1 MVFARLVAGR
11 FHYSWIVVGV
21 VFVALLAAAGVR
33 ATPGVLIVPLQDAF
47 GWSRATISL
56 AIAINLLLYGLMG
69 PFAAALMQSIGV
81 RRTVV
86 GGLVLLAASV
96 AVSTAMT
103 ASWQLI
109 LTWGVLVGVGSG
121 MIALVMGATVANR
134 WFTTHRGLV
143 MGIFSA
149 SSATGQLVFLPMLG
163 WVVDHSGWRAVAWIV
178 AAAAAAIVPLV
189 WVLLPEQPRDVGTA
203 AFGAKSDQ
211 PLAAPPAS
219 NPISVAFG
227 ALGVGAQSRDFWLLF
242 ASFFVCGAST
252 NGLIGTHLISYC
264 LDQGIPEVR
273 AASLLALMGMFDLAG
288 TTLSGW
294 FTDRYDSRVLLFWYY
309 GLRGLSLLYLPF
321 SGFNAVTLSIF
332 AMFYGLDW
340 LATVPPTVRLAN
352 DAFGKQMAP
361 VIFGWVFV
369 GHQLG
374 AASIALVAG
383 AMRATLGSYGPPVT
397 ISGVLCLAAAV
408 AVLWI
413 GRRPR
418 AARGRESVAL
428 SA

>member
-1 MVFARLVAGR
+1 
-11 FHYSWIVVGV
+11 
-21 VFVALLAAAGVR
+21 
-33 ATPGVLIVPLQDAF
+33 
-47 GWSRATISL
+47 
-56 AIAINLLLYGLMG
+56 
-69 PFAAALMQSIGV
+69 MQSIGV
-81 RRTVV
+81 RRTAMT
-86 GGLVLLAASV
+86 GLGLLAVSV
-96 AVSTAMT
+96 AASTAMT

-109 LTWGVLVGVGSG
+109 LTWGVLVGLGSG

-143 MGIFSA
+143 VGIFSA

-163 WVVDHSGWRAVAWIV
+163 WVVDHGGWRAVAWIV
-178 AAAAAAIVPLV
+178 AVAAAAIVPLV
-189 WVLLPEQPRDVGTA
+189 WLLLPEQPQDVGLAT
-203 AFGAKSDQ
+203 FGAQPDQ
-211 PLAAPPAS
+211 PPAQPPAA
-219 NPISVAFG
+219 NPIGVAFD
-227 ALGVGAQSRDFWLLF
+227 ALGVGSRSRDFWLLF

-273 AASLLALMGMFDLAG
+273 AAGLLALMGMFDLAG

-309 GLRGLSLLYLPF
+309 GLRGLSLIYLPF
-321 SGFNAVTLSIF
+321 SGFNAATLSIF

-340 LATVPPTVRLAN
+340 LATVPPTVRLAT
-352 DAFGKQMAP
+352 DAFGKATAP

-383 AMRATLGSYGPPVT
+383 AMRAALGSYGPPVLM
-397 ISGVLCLAAAV
+397 SGVLCLAAAV

-418 AARGRESVAL
+418 AARGQQSAAL
-428 SA
+428 GA

>member
-1 MVFARLVAGR
+1 
-11 FHYSWIVVGV
+11 
-21 VFVALLAAAGVR
+21 AAA
-33 ATPGVLIVPLQDAF
+33 
-47 GWSRATISL
+47 
-56 AIAINLLLYGLMG
+56 Y
-69 PFAAALMQSIGV
+69 
-81 RRTVV
+81 
-86 GGLVLLAASV
+86 
-96 AVSTAMT
+96 
-103 ASWQLI
+103 
-109 LTWGVLVGVGSG
+109 
-121 MIALVMGATVANR
+121 
-134 WFTTHRGLV
+134 
-143 MGIFSA
+143 
-149 SSATGQLVFLPMLG
+149 
-163 WVVDHSGWRAVAWIV
+163 
-178 AAAAAAIVPLV
+178 
-189 WVLLPEQPRDVGTA
+189 
-203 AFGAKSDQ
+203 GAKADQ
-211 PLAAPPAS
+211 PPTAPPAS

-264 LDQGIPEVR
+264 LDEGIPEVH

-374 AASIALVAG
+374 AASIALIAG

-397 ISGVLCLAAAV
+397 ISGVLCLAAAI

-418 AARGRESVAL
+418 AARGPESVAL
-428 SA
+428 GA